1 MNPYCG
7 VQKKLSNCADFTSNS
22 AKKKKKGEKCNFP
35 GLSKYFWWVK
45 SSFILHLFMSMLL
58 QVWQRNSKG
67 VTQQYRGAIDNLAV
81 FFHYSIVINTILSDG
96 GSKISPWVDFTES
109 RKYFDPCLYTK
120 LLSCLPC
127 RGSWGNCCSLKR
139 HCAQSRWFC
148 SGCETMFCVF
158 FFLFLVRVYCF
169 VEVVNNPSTQSVLL
183 FLLVKF

>member
-22 AKKKKKGEKCNFP
+22 AKKKRGEKCNFP